1 MSVSHQP
8 HSGGGGGSGGPD
20 GPGGSGSG
28 GGPSGGGSGG
38 VSGTGTGGSSAFQGP
53 QVNQQAAT
61 GTATPGQSSRPQ
73 QSQQMVYDNKSYH
86 LSPPLDSHSRFV
98 SLFLLFDRFLL
109 LLLLFPLHASVTF
122 FFICMRSYCIDISQ
136 KSKAACAVVFAVHS
150 IPFS

>member
-1 MSVSHQP
+1 MNDLLSLRSEVKQLSSLLQQLQSFLKTMSVSHQP

-38 VSGTGTGGSSAFQGP
+38 GVSGTGSGGASAFQGP

-98 SLFLLFDRFLL
+98 SLFL
-109 LLLLFPLHASVTF
+109 TF
-122 FFICMRSYCIDISQ
+122 
-136 KSKAACAVVFAVHS
+136 
-150 IPFS
+150 